1 MERANTGGVTCSPL
15 LQAPAVGYASLAW
28 LLSEV
33 RPWVPG
39 AWLLSSD
46 SWVGTQPGAGGDV
59 TPPLE
64 L

>member
-1 MERANTGGVTCSPL
+1 MERANTDGITYSPL

-28 LLSEV
+28 LLCEV

-39 AWLLSSD
+39 AWLLSSG
-46 SWVGTQPGAGGDV
+46 SWVGTQPGAGWDV
-59 TPPLE
+59 TPRLE